1 MYFDKFVSLVGINK
15 NDSIKTVCVWLIN
28 FTVSS
33 TNFYSGLVISKI
45 IDLILGHK
53 WNNVSIL
60 AKRVTTK
67 KQSYMK
73 FRGLRTITLSHSF
86 FATIHQVLH
95 FYIV

>member
-1 MYFDKFVSLVGINK
+1 MYFDKFVSLVEINK

-33 TNFYSGLVISKI
+33 TNFYSGLVISEI

-53 WNNVSIL
+53 WNNISIL

-73 FRGLRTITLSHSF
+73 FRG
-86 FATIHQVLH
+86 A
-95 FYIV
+95 